1 MEISN
6 ATYKSRAKAAL
17 QNNYWKA
24 FLVSFLTTAILSAGT
39 SVSTAI
45 NTFNTTQDIMANE
58 FSVAFS
64 YSPFASIGSLVT
76 FLLTGTLTVGAAR
89 FFLNLINRT
98 EPGIEDLFSAF
109 KNYGNTLV
117 LGLLTMLYTFLWSL
131 LLIIPGII
139 KSLGYFAA
147 PYILAE
153 HPEIK
158 ASEALRMSEEMMK
171 GHKKELFLLGL
182 SFAGWFLLSIL
193 TLGIGIIFLQPYYQ
207 TTMAEFFNEISG
219 NNYEKHINNVNPVT
233 ENFDSPAAPEEF

>member
-1 MEISN
+1 MKITN
-6 ATYKSRAKAAL
+6 ATYKARAKAAL

-39 SVSTAI
+39 TVSTTI
-45 NTFNTTQDIMANE
+45 NTFKTTQDIMTNE
-58 FSVAFS
+58 FSTTFS
-64 YSPFASIGSLVT
+64 YSPFTSIGTLVT
-76 FLLTGTLTVGAAR
+76 FLLAGTLTVGAAH
-89 FFLNLINRT
+89 FFLNLVNRA
-98 EPGIEDLFSAF
+98 ESGIEDLFGAF
-109 KNYGNTLV
+109 KHYGNTLV
-117 LGLLTMLYTFLWSL
+117 LGLLTTLYTFLWSL
-131 LLIIPGII
+131 LFIIPGII

-193 TLGIGIIFLQPYYQ
+193 TLGIGIMFLQPYYQ
-207 TTMAEFFNEISG
+207 TAMAEFFNEISG
-219 NNYEKHINNVNPVT
+219 NNYEKQINNVNPAADG
-233 ENFDSPAAPEEF
+233 FDAPAAPEEF